1 MDANKPVYPNKY
13 VAKNISE
20 ALDLFQSD
28 YLCLAYR

>member
-28 YLCLAYR
+28 ISA